1 MILEGSFRIVSE
13 AARQWYGGT
22 HSGEDLRRSRGC
34 RIHVLGVEPTP
45 ARLSTLEQQARRA
58 SEIGPDCLEW
68 LGAGRVFGRQL
79 FVAEERFGS
88 NCVGVRLS
96 QEEFRTALCALFRA
110 LASLHARAL
119 VHGAIGPEFVWRD
132 GPVFRL
138 GGSFADLCGKL
149 PSRPRQTMAPEQRI
163 GLASSTAA
171 DVFSL
176 AATLHVL
183 ATGSAPNPGSDGEV
197 EALTGL
203 GDLFAADPDLRPTAD
218 DVVDRAGHRPNAK
231 QPRLKSRWPELSSKL
246 EGGKRLLALE
256 GAPRSGVRFA
266 LTALACESESR
277 QPIYVQADEFGSEPL
292 GVAKAVLAKLGVHGP
307 FDPRDERDAVHTALE
322 EAVGRGGGEK
332 ALFIVV
338 GAEEADE
345 PSLRMLMETCG
356 TRGLGSLVCSF
367 EGVEAPSSFESL
379 RVDESWRWTARLRDG
394 DTGIAAR
401 QAQLS
406 AGASSLLELIS
417 VAPPGCSLEELT
429 ALLAMEPEG
438 ESHANPALAANELV
452 LSGIV
457 SRELDEFGAERYRI
471 VDPAIA
477 RDVCGTIGE
486 TRRQRLHGA
495 VADLIELS
503 SGATEARP
511 FLVHHHRVRNGAHP
525 LDAFVSL
532 VRRASELADIGRA
545 RSLIEE
551 YGRAFDALDAMTRV
565 ELLELTDELDRAAEL
580 CRVTL
585 QGAPEE
591 TRGAVELR
599 LGGIL
604 TRQSRYDAAHAA
616 LTRAWAHRDHFDN
629 HTNAQMTLDLASLS
643 RQLARLD
650 ETQDWLKRAAGFVE
664 SEADPILRAS
674 YLTAQAKLLR
684 SLEQYPAAI
693 RELRRASE
701 LLTASRPERLAIL
714 TTLGN
719 IHADQDCMDE
729 ALASYREALT
739 LARALGR
746 RSLEENARFNVAL
759 MLVRMERFDA
769 ARTELDSLLLEPL
782 RAPIRARA
790 LGQLGNVVGLQGKL
804 DEARELFAQAR
815 KELGPGDNSLR
826 MQLALD
832 EVVLLLDHDE
842 LAAAEAVLRDLD
854 EPNSGRPRQ
863 AYLASGALLQVLMH
877 DTAKA
882 ERLLE
887 QLGESVDPVAFEAR
901 GELLL
906 QKGDPGGAVEA
917 FEAGLKIGGNL
928 SSSRRRAILL
938 LREARALQQMSR
950 SRRAALVLR
959 QGLDLLSEAPEL
971 QEQFQRSFER
981 ETDGNKPRSSRAYL
995 EALLSL
1001 SELLHRTRDARAV
1014 EKVILEGAM
1023 DLLGSE
1029 RVQLVIFDART
1040 ARRRCVVAEA
1050 GGAITET
1057 ARVPAASEAAGNS
1070 GEARRWSDRGRTG
1083 WACGLLVDTVEI
1095 GCLVVDEVIQD
1106 DDHEISAFLRTYCS
1120 LAALALDRALRE
1132 EELVRQSKSLR
1143 SEKSEFLTGN
1153 SKRMLDLI
1161 AKAKAMASS
1170 ESHILILGDSGVG
1183 KTQLA
1188 REIHR
1193 MSGRRSGPFFA
1204 VDLASEPADLVSAN
1218 LFGYEKGAFTGATQS
1233 KDGYISAAEGGTLFL
1248 DEIGDIDA
1256 TVQQKLLLFL
1266 QSKTY
1271 RVLGSTRER
1280 TADVRVLLATN
1291 KKLEDEI
1298 AAGRFRRDLFYR
1310 LSSLVL
1316 HVPSLRERSEDI
1328 PEYCAHFFE
1337 QFCQKESRELKGISP
1352 AAMAVLTNED
1362 WPGNVRDLMNC
1373 LRRAVLLAPEGGWIE
1388 PDQLALGGGAA
1399 PSGTPSSPGQ
1409 QTLATA
1415 REALDRR
1422 MIVEALRAEGNNRSR
1437 AARRLDV
1444 TRQGLLGMMRRYAI
1458 DG

>member
-1 MILEGSFRIVSE
+1 MILEGSFRVVSE
-13 AARQWYGGT
+13 ATRQWYGGT
-22 HSGEDLRRSRGC
+22 HSGEDVRKSRGC

-45 ARLSTLEQQARRA
+45 ARLSSLEQRARRA
-58 SEIGPDCLEW
+58 SELGPDCLGW
-68 LGAGRVFGRQL
+68 LGHGRVFGRQL

-88 NCVGVRLS
+88 SCVGVRLS
-96 QEEFRTALCALFRA
+96 EDELRTAAFSLFRG
-110 LASLHARAL
+110 LASLHSRAL
-119 VHGAIGPEFVWRD
+119 IHGAIGPEFVWRD

-138 GGSFADLCGKL
+138 GGGFADLCGKL
-149 PSRPRQTMAPEQRI
+149 PSRPRETMAPEQRI
-163 GLASSTAA
+163 GLASSAAA

-183 ATGSAPNPGSDGEV
+183 ATGSAPDPGSDGEV
-197 EALTGL
+197 DVLTGL
-203 GDLFAADPDLRPTAD
+203 GDLFAADPDVRPPASE
-218 DVVDRAGHRPNAK
+218 VVHRTSRRPKAK
-231 QPRLKSRWPELSSKL
+231 QSQSKSTKLSWNREDSP
-246 EGGKRLLALE
+246 RLLAIE
-256 GAPRSGVRFA
+256 VPPRSGVRFA

-277 QPIYVQADEFGSEPL
+277 HPIFLQADEFGTEPL
-292 GVAKAVLAKLGVHGP
+292 GVAKAVLARLGVHGP
-307 FDPRDERDAVHTALE
+307 FDTRDEREAVQTALE
-322 EAVGRGGGEK
+322 EAVERRRGEQV
-332 ALFIVV
+332 LFIVV
-338 GAEEADE
+338 GAEQADE

-367 EGVEAPSSFESL
+367 EGVEAPSAFAPL
-379 RVDESWRWTARLRDG
+379 GADESWRWTPRLRG
-394 DTGIAAR
+394 SETGIAVR

-406 AGASSLLELIS
+406 AGARGLLELIS
-417 VAPPGCSLEELT
+417 VAPPGWSLEELT
-429 ALLAMEPEG
+429 ALSAMDPEAQ
-438 ESHANPALAANELV
+438 SHANAAQAADELV

-457 SRELDEFGAERYRI
+457 SRELDESGAERYRI

-477 RDVCGTIGE
+477 RDVWETVAE

-503 SGATEARP
+503 SDPAEARP
-511 FLVHHHRVRNGAHP
+511 FLVHHHRTRTGTHR
-525 LDAFVSL
+525 LDALVSL
-532 VRRASELADIGRA
+532 VRRASELGDIGKA
-545 RSLIEE
+545 RLLIEE
-551 YGRAFDALDAMTRV
+551 YGRAFDTLDAMTRV

-580 CRVTL
+580 CRAMLRDATDE
-585 QGAPEE
+585 A
-591 TRGAVELR
+591 RGAVELR

-604 TRQSRYDAAHAA
+604 VRQSRFDAAHVA
-616 LTRAWAHRDHFDN
+616 LTRAWAHRDHFGN
-629 HTNAQMTLDLASLS
+629 HTNAELTLDLANVSL
-643 RQLARLD
+643 QLARLD
-650 ETQDWLKRAAGFVE
+650 ETRDWLKRAAGFVE
-664 SEADPILRAS
+664 SEADPFLRAR
-674 YLTAQAKLLR
+674 YLTAQGKVLA
-684 SLEQYPAAI
+684 SLEQIPAAI
-693 RELRRASE
+693 RELRRASV

-719 IHADQDCMDE
+719 IHADQNSMDE
-729 ALASYREALT
+729 ALANYREALT
-739 LARALGR
+739 LARTLGR

-759 MLVRMERFDA
+759 LLFRMGQYDA
-769 ARTELDSLLLEPL
+769 ARTELDGLLLEPL
-782 RAPIRARA
+782 RSSIRARA
-790 LGQLGNVVGLQGKL
+790 LGQLGNVVGIQGKL

-815 KELGPGDNSLR
+815 KELGSGDESLR
-826 MQLALD
+826 LQLALD
-832 EVVLLLDHDE
+832 EVTLLLDHGE
-842 LAAAEAVLRDLD
+842 LADAEAVLQDLN
-854 EPNSGRPRQ
+854 EPNSGPRRQ
-863 AYLASGALLQVLMH
+863 AYLASGALLRVLMG
-877 DTAKA
+877 DTAQA

-887 QLGESVDPVAFEAR
+887 QLGDSVDPVAFEAR

-906 QKGDPGGAVEA
+906 HKGDPAAAVEA
-917 FEAGLKIGGNL
+917 FEAGLKIDGRL
-928 SSSRRRAILL
+928 SSSQRRAILL

-959 QGLDLLSEAPEL
+959 QGLDLLSDAPEL
-971 QEQFQRSFER
+971 QERFQRSFER
-981 ETDGNKPRSSRAYL
+981 HPDGSKTRSSRAYL

-1014 EKVILEGAM
+1014 EKVILEGAL

-1050 GGAITET
+1050 GGTITET
-1057 ARVPAASEAAGNS
+1057 ARPPAASDAAGNR
-1070 GEARRWSDRGRTG
+1070 GEARRWAERGRTG
-1083 WACGLLVDTVEI
+1083 WVCGLLVDTVAI

-1106 DDHEISAFLRTYCS
+1106 DEHEISAFLRTYCS

-1143 SEKSEFLTGN
+1143 SEKSEFLTGK
-1153 SKRMLDLI
+1153 SRRMLDLM
-1161 AKAKAMASS
+1161 AKAKAMAGS

-1193 MSGRRSGPFFA
+1193 MSGRRGGPFFA
-1204 VDLASEPADLVSAN
+1204 VDLASEPTDLVSAN
-1218 LFGYEKGAFTGATQS
+1218 LFGYEKGAFTGAMQS

-1256 TVQQKLLLFL
+1256 AVQQKLLLFL
-1266 QSKTY
+1266 QNKTY

-1291 KKLEDEI
+1291 KNLEDEI
-1298 AAGRFRRDLFYR
+1298 AAGRFRRDLYYR

-1316 HVPSLRERSEDI
+1316 DVPSLRERSEDI

-1352 AAMAVLTNED
+1352 AAMAVLMSED

-1373 LRRAVLLAPEGGWIE
+1373 LQRAVLLATEGGWIE
-1388 PDQLALGGGAA
+1388 PDQLALGGGPAT
-1399 PSGTPSSPGQ
+1399 SDTPRSSRQ
-1409 QTLATA
+1409 QTLAAA
-1415 REALDRR
+1415 REALDRQ

-1458 DG
+1458 EG